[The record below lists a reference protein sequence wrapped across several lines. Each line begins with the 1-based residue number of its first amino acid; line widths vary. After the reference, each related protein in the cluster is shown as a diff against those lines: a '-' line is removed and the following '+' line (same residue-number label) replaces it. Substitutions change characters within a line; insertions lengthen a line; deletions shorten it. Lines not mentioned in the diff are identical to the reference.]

1 MDKQL
6 YRKATI
12 LKDDIANTKA
22 LIHGLAETFS
32 DAPDSLYKPE
42 IYWGHVIRG
51 LPLGLKQK
59 LHIEAIRYCNKL
71 EEEFDEL

>member
-6 YRKATI
+6 YRKATS

-22 LIHGLAETFS
+22 LINGLAETFS
-32 DAPDSLYKPE
+32 DDPDTLYKPW
-42 IYWGHVIRG
+42 IYWSHVMRS

-71 EEEFDEL
+71 EEEFEEL

>member
-6 YRKATI
+6 YRKATS

-22 LIHGLAETFS
+22 LINAIAETFS
-32 DAPDSLYKPE
+32 DDPDTLYKPW
-42 IYWGHVIRG
+42 IYWDHVMRS

-71 EEEFDEL
+71 EEEFEEL

>member
-6 YRKATI
+6 YKKATS
-12 LKDDIANTKA
+12 LKYDIANTKA
-22 LIHGLAETFS
+22 LINGLAKTFR
-32 DAPDSLYKPE
+32 DDPDSLYKPE
-42 IYWGHVIRG
+42 IFWSHVIQS

-71 EEEFDEL
+71 EEEFEEL

>member
-6 YRKATI
+6 YRKATR

-22 LIHGLAETFS
+22 LINGLAETFS
-32 DAPDSLYKPE
+32 DDPNTLYKPWM
-42 IYWGHVIRG
+42 YWSHIMRS

-71 EEEFDEL
+71 EEEFEAL